1 MQTLWEK
8 KFSNQARRMKS
19 SVIREILKHSSAPNV
34 ISFAGGLPAPE
45 VFPLEAFKE
54 ASQLILEEAGAVS
67 LQYSITEGFI
77 PLRQM
82 IADYSEQ
89 FGIQADLANIQI
101 TTGSQ
106 QALDFLGRLFISP
119 GDKIVVESPT
129 YLGALQAWDSYGVE
143 YLTVPM
149 DEQGMR
155 TDLLEDVLKQDPKFI
170 YVVPNFQNPSGVTMS
185 LERRLHLVELADRYG
200 VPIVEDDPYGK
211 LRYRGEPIP
220 PVMVV
225 DREYRQITS
234 REYTGNVIYLSTFS
248 KLLAPGIRVAW
259 MIADKI
265 VIAKVVQAKQAADL
279 HTSTYNQMVAYE
291 VARDGFLDEYN
302 KVIRETYAE
311 RLDVML
317 AALEEY
323 FPPGVS
329 WTRPEGGMFLWV
341 VLPEGLDA
349 TELLPKAVEQRV
361 AFVPGG
367 PFHPDGSGPNTM
379 RLNFSNA
386 SPENIRIGIEHLGK
400 LLREELG

>member
-386 SPENIRIGIEHLGK
+386 SPENIRIGIERLGK
-400 LLREELG
+400 LLRDGLG

>member
-323 FPPGVS
+323 FPSGVS

-341 VLPEGLDA
+341 VLPKGLDTA
-349 TELLPKAVEQRV
+349 ELLPKAVKLRV